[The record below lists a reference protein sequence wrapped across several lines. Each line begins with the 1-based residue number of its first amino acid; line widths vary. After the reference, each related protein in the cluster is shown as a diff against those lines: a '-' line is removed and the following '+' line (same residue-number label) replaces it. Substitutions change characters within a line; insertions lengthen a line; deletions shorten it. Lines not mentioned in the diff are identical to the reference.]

1 MKIPFYRYVEGY
13 FLFFKEKPNC
23 LFFRLKL
30 INFAAGWYPMFDY
43 QLINKPMNLQPLDI
57 GIVIGYLVLTLLI
70 GFLISKQ
77 ASKNLDSYF
86 LGGRRIPWYILGIS
100 NASGMFDITGTM
112 WFVSIL
118 FIYGLKGAWLPW
130 IWPIWNQVFLMVFL
144 ATWLRRSKVMTGA
157 EWLKTRFGEDR
168 GGRLSHLIIV
178 VFAIVSVIGF
188 IAYTF
193 AGIGKF
199 ATSFFPWDLTTEI
212 GSKVISSENMYA
224 LLIIGF
230 TTLYVI
236 KGGMYS
242 VVATEIMQ
250 FLVLTISCFVVGVIA
265 MNLVT
270 PAQLNAVIPA
280 GWKDLFFGWKLNL
293 DWSNLIP
300 SVKNKIS
307 ADGYEFFSII
317 FMIMVFKGILVSIAG
332 PVPSYDLQR
341 ILSTKNP
348 RDAARM
354 TGFTSLV
361 LFFPRFLMVA
371 GITVLVLVYFS
382 PKLNSM
388 GSDIDFEM
396 ILPYAVSNFIPT
408 GLLGLLLAGLIA
420 AFMSNFAAY
429 VNAGPAYIVNDIY
442 KKFINPNASNKKYI
456 RLSYLVSLLVVIVGV
471 IFGMFIHSIDSMT
484 KWIVASLYGG
494 YTAAN
499 ILKWIWWRFN
509 GYGYFWGMLSGIAAS
524 LVIPLV
530 FPDSSALNTFPLI
543 LIISSVGCVAG
554 SLLTDPDNEEV
565 LKEFYSSVRPW
576 GFWEPIY
583 HKVLAENPAFK
594 KNRNFKRDMMNCS
607 VGIAWQMSM
616 VVMPIYLV
624 IREFVSMSI
633 AFVVFAATTVFLKI
647 YWYDKLEEE

>member
-1 MKIPFYRYVEGY
+1 
-13 FLFFKEKPNC
+13 
-23 LFFRLKL
+23 
-30 INFAAGWYPMFDY
+30 
-43 QLINKPMNLQPLDI
+43 MNLQPLDI
-57 GIVIGYLVLTLLI
+57 GIIIGYLVLTLVI
-70 GFLISKQ
+70 GFLISNR

-86 LGGRRIPWYILGIS
+86 LGGRKIPWYILGIS

-130 IWPIWNQVFLMVFL
+130 MWPIWNQVFLMVFL
-144 ATWLRRSKVMTGA
+144 AGWLRRSNAMTGA

-178 VFAIVSVIGF
+178 IFAIFSVIGF

-193 AGIGKF
+193 SGIGKF
-199 ATSFFPWDLTTEI
+199 ATSFFPWDLTTEVGNRI
-212 GSKVISSENMYA
+212 ISSENMYA

-230 TTLYVI
+230 TTLYTI

-250 FLVLTISCFVVGVIA
+250 YLVMIISCFIVGVIA

-270 PAQLNAVIPA
+270 PVQLNAVIPA

-300 SVKNKIS
+300 TVKSKIS

-317 FMIMVFKGILVSIAG
+317 FMIMIFKGILVSIAG

-341 ILSTKNP
+341 ILSTRSP

-361 LFFPRFLMVA
+361 LFFPRFLLVA

-388 GSDIDFEM
+388 GADIDFEM
-396 ILPYAVSNFIPT
+396 IFPYAVSNFIPT
-408 GLLGLLLAGLIA
+408 GLLGILLIGLIA
-420 AFMSNFAAY
+420 AFMSTFSAY

-442 KKFINPNASNKKYI
+442 KKYINPNATNRRYI
-456 RLSYLVSLLVVIVGV
+456 RLSYWVSFIVVIVGV
-471 IFGMFIHSIDSMT
+471 CFGIFIHSIDSAT
-484 KWIVASLYGG
+484 KWIVSSLYGG

-499 ILKWIWWRFN
+499 VLKWIWWRFN
-509 GYGYFWGMLSGIAAS
+509 GYGYFWGMLSG
-524 LVIPLV
+524 LVTSIFIPLF
-530 FPDSSALNTFPLI
+530 FPEASALNTFPII
-543 LIISSVGCVAG
+543 LLISSAGSVAG
-554 SLLTDPDNEEV
+554 SLLTAPDNDNV
-565 LKEFYSSVRPW
+565 LKNFYSTVRPW
-576 GFWEPIY
+576 GFWDPIY
-583 HKVLAENPAFK
+583 KKVLTDQPDFK
-594 KNRNFKRDMMNCS
+594 KNTNFKRDMANS
-607 VGIAWQMSM
+607 IIGIAWQMSM
-616 VVMPIYLV
+616 LVMPIYLV
-624 IREFVSMSI
+624 IREYISLAVTLG
-633 AFVVFAATTVFLKI
+633 VFLVTSFLLKI
-647 YWYDKLEEE
+647 YWYDKLED

>member
-1 MKIPFYRYVEGY
+1 
-13 FLFFKEKPNC
+13 
-23 LFFRLKL
+23 
-30 INFAAGWYPMFDY
+30 
-43 QLINKPMNLQPLDI
+43 MNLQPLDI
-57 GIVIGYLVLTLLI
+57 GIVIGYLILTLLI

-307 ADGYEFFSII
+307 ADGYEYFSII
-317 FMIMVFKGILVSIAG
+317 FMIMVFKGLLVSIAG

-442 KKFINPNASNKKYI
+442 KKFINPNASNKRYI
-456 RLSYLVSLLVVIVGV
+456 RLSYLVSLLVVIIGV

-499 ILKWIWWRFN
+499 ILKWVWWRFN

-543 LIISSVGCVAG
+543 LLISSVGCVAG
-554 SLLTDPDNEEV
+554 SLLTAPDNEEV

-583 HKVLAENPAFK
+583 QKVLAENPAFK

-624 IREFVSMSI
+624 IREFISMSI
-633 AFVVFAATTVFLKI
+633 AFVVFAATTVFLKF
-647 YWYDKLEEE
+647 YWYDRLEED

>member
-1 MKIPFYRYVEGY
+1 
-13 FLFFKEKPNC
+13 
-23 LFFRLKL
+23 
-30 INFAAGWYPMFDY
+30 
-43 QLINKPMNLQPLDI
+43 MNLQPLDI

-583 HKVLAENPAFK
+583 QKVLAENPAFK

>member
-1 MKIPFYRYVEGY
+1 
-13 FLFFKEKPNC
+13 
-23 LFFRLKL
+23 
-30 INFAAGWYPMFDY
+30 
-43 QLINKPMNLQPLDI
+43 MNLQPLDI

-250 FLVLTISCFVVGVIA
+250 FLVLTTSCFVVGVIA
-265 MNLVT
+265 MNLVS

-307 ADGYEFFSII
+307 ADGYEYFSII

-442 KKFINPNASNKKYI
+442 KKFINPNASNKRYI
-456 RLSYLVSLLVVIVGV
+456 RLSYLVSLLVVIIGV

-530 FPDSSALNTFPLI
+530 LPDSSALNTFPLI
-543 LIISSVGCVAG
+543 LLISSVGCVAG

-583 HKVLAENPAFK
+583 QKVLAENPAFK

-624 IREFVSMSI
+624 IREFISMSI

>member
-1 MKIPFYRYVEGY
+1 
-13 FLFFKEKPNC
+13 
-23 LFFRLKL
+23 
-30 INFAAGWYPMFDY
+30 
-43 QLINKPMNLQPLDI
+43 MNLQPLDI
-57 GIVIGYLVLTLLI
+57 GIVIGYLVLTLVI
-70 GFLISKQ
+70 GFLISNR

-86 LGGRRIPWYILGIS
+86 LGGRKIPWYILAIS

-130 IWPIWNQVFLMVFL
+130 MWPIWNQVFLMVFL
-144 ATWLRRSKVMTGA
+144 AGWLRRSNAMTGA

-178 VFAIVSVIGF
+178 IFAIFSVIGF

-193 AGIGKF
+193 SGIGKF
-199 ATSFFPWDLTTEI
+199 ATSFFPWDLTTEVGNRI
-212 GSKVISSENMYA
+212 ISSENMYA

-230 TTLYVI
+230 TTLYTI

-250 FLVLTISCFVVGVIA
+250 YLVMIISCFIVGVIA

-270 PAQLNAVIPA
+270 PVQLNAVIPA

-300 SVKNKIS
+300 TVKSKIS

-317 FMIMVFKGILVSIAG
+317 FMIMIFKGILVSIAG

-341 ILSTKNP
+341 ILSTRSP

-361 LFFPRFLMVA
+361 LFFPRFLLVA

-388 GSDIDFEM
+388 GADIDFEM
-396 ILPYAVSNFIPT
+396 IFPYAVSNFIPT
-408 GLLGLLLAGLIA
+408 GLLGILLIGLIA
-420 AFMSNFAAY
+420 AFMSTFSAY

-442 KKFINPNASNKKYI
+442 KKYINPNATNRRYI
-456 RLSYLVSLLVVIVGV
+456 RLSYWVSFIVVIVGV
-471 IFGMFIHSIDSMT
+471 CFGIFIHSIDSAT
-484 KWIVASLYGG
+484 KWIVSSLYGG

-499 ILKWIWWRFN
+499 VLKWIWWRFN
-509 GYGYFWGMLSGIAAS
+509 GYGYFWGMLSG
-524 LVIPLV
+524 LVTSIFIPLF
-530 FPDSSALNTFPLI
+530 FPEASALNTFPII
-543 LIISSVGCVAG
+543 LLISSAGSVAG
-554 SLLTDPDNEEV
+554 SLLTAPDNDNV
-565 LKEFYSSVRPW
+565 LKNFYSTVRPW
-576 GFWEPIY
+576 GFWDPIY
-583 HKVLAENPAFK
+583 KKVLTDQPDFK
-594 KNRNFKRDMMNCS
+594 KNTNFKRDMANS
-607 VGIAWQMSM
+607 IIGIAWQMSM
-616 VVMPIYLV
+616 LVMPIYLV
-624 IREFVSMSI
+624 IREYISLAVTLG
-633 AFVVFAATTVFLKI
+633 VFLVTSFLLKI
-647 YWYDKLEEE
+647 YWYDKLED

>member
-1 MKIPFYRYVEGY
+1 
-13 FLFFKEKPNC
+13 
-23 LFFRLKL
+23 
-30 INFAAGWYPMFDY
+30 
-43 QLINKPMNLQPLDI
+43 MNLQPLDI

-250 FLVLTISCFVVGVIA
+250 FLVLTTSCFVVGVIA
-265 MNLVT
+265 MNLVS

-307 ADGYEFFSII
+307 ADGSEYFSII

-442 KKFINPNASNKKYI
+442 KKFINPNASNKRYI
-456 RLSYLVSLLVVIVGV
+456 RLSYLVSLLVVIIGV

-530 FPDSSALNTFPLI
+530 LPDSSALNTFPLI
-543 LIISSVGCVAG
+543 LLISSVGCVAG

-583 HKVLAENPAFK
+583 QKVLAENPAFK

-624 IREFVSMSI
+624 IREFISMSI

>member
-1 MKIPFYRYVEGY
+1 
-13 FLFFKEKPNC
+13 
-23 LFFRLKL
+23 
-30 INFAAGWYPMFDY
+30 
-43 QLINKPMNLQPLDI
+43 MNLQSLDI

-70 GFLISKQ
+70 GFLISKR

-112 WFVSIL
+112 WFVSV
-118 FIYGLKGAWLPW
+118 FFVYGLKGAWLTW
-130 IWPIWNQVFLMVFL
+130 MWPIWNQIFFMIFL
-144 ATWLRRSKVMTGA
+144 ASWLRRSNAMTGA

-168 GGRLSHLIIV
+168 GGRLSHIIV
-178 VFAIVSVIGF
+178 VIFAIISVIGF

-199 ATSFFPWDLTTEI
+199 ATSFFPWDLTTYI
-212 GSKVISSENMYA
+212 GSLAISSENMYA
-224 LLIIGF
+224 LLIMGF
-230 TTLYVI
+230 TTLYAI

-250 FLVLTISCFVVGVIA
+250 YLVMTVSCFIVGFIA

-270 PAQLNAVIPA
+270 PAQLDAVVPE
-280 GWKDLFFGWKLNL
+280 GWKDLFFGWKLDL

-300 SVKNKIS
+300 SVKSKIS

-332 PVPSYDLQR
+332 PVPSYDMQR
-341 ILSTKNP
+341 ILATKSP

-361 LFFPRFLMVA
+361 LFIPRFFMVA

-388 GSDIDFEM
+388 GPNFDFEM
-396 ILPYAVSNFIPT
+396 VLPYAVSNFIPT
-408 GLLGLLLAGLIA
+408 GLLGILLAGLIA
-420 AFMSNFAAY
+420 AFMSTYAAY

-456 RLSYLVSLLVVIVGV
+456 RISYFVSVVVVLIGIV
-471 IFGMFIHSIDSMT
+471 FGLFIESIDSAT
-484 KWIVASLYGG
+484 KWIVSSLYGG

-509 GYGYFWGMLSGIAAS
+509 GYGYFWGMLSGLAAS
-524 LVIPLV
+524 LFIPLL
-530 FPDSSALNTFPLI
+530 FTESSALSTFPLI
-543 LIISSVGCVAG
+543 LIISSIGSIVG
-554 SLLTDPDNEEV
+554 SLLSAPDNEEV
-565 LKEFYSSVRPW
+565 LKKFYSTVRPW
-576 GFWEPIY
+576 GFWNPIY
-583 HKVLAENPAFK
+583 EKVKAEQPDFQ
-594 KNRNFKRDMMNCS
+594 KNRAFQRDLLNTL
-607 VGIAWQMSM
+607 VGIIWQMSM
-616 VVMPIYLV
+616 VVMPVSLV
-624 IREFVSMSI
+624 IREYQSLAVAAGVFVI
-633 AFVVFAATTVFLKI
+633 TTILLKI
-647 YWYDKLEEE
+647 YWYDRLED

>member
-1 MKIPFYRYVEGY
+1 
-13 FLFFKEKPNC
+13 
-23 LFFRLKL
+23 
-30 INFAAGWYPMFDY
+30 
-43 QLINKPMNLQPLDI
+43 MNLQPLDI
-57 GIVIGYLVLTLLI
+57 GIVIGYLVLTLVI
-70 GFLISKQ
+70 GFLISNR

-86 LGGRRIPWYILGIS
+86 LGGRKIPWYILAIS

-130 IWPIWNQVFLMVFL
+130 MWPIWNQVFLMVFL
-144 ATWLRRSKVMTGA
+144 AGWLRRSNAMTGA

-178 VFAIVSVIGF
+178 IFAIFSVIGF

-193 AGIGKF
+193 SGIGKF
-199 ATSFFPWDLTTEI
+199 ATSFFPWDLTTEVGNRI
-212 GSKVISSENMYA
+212 ISSENMYA

-230 TTLYVI
+230 TTLYTI

-250 FLVLTISCFVVGVIA
+250 YLVMIISCFIVGVIA

-270 PAQLNAVIPA
+270 PVQLNAVIPA

-300 SVKNKIS
+300 TVKSKIS

-317 FMIMVFKGILVSIAG
+317 FMIMIFKGILVSIAG

-341 ILSTKNP
+341 ILSTRSP

-361 LFFPRFLMVA
+361 LFFPRFLLVA

-388 GSDIDFEM
+388 GADIDFEM
-396 ILPYAVSNFIPT
+396 IFPYAVSNFIPT
-408 GLLGLLLAGLIA
+408 GLLGILLIGLIA
-420 AFMSNFAAY
+420 AFMSTFSAY

-442 KKFINPNASNKKYI
+442 KKYINPNATNRRYI
-456 RLSYLVSLLVVIVGV
+456 RLSYWVSFIVVIVGV
-471 IFGMFIHSIDSMT
+471 CFGIFIHSIDSAT
-484 KWIVASLYGG
+484 KWIVSSLYGG

-499 ILKWIWWRFN
+499 VLKWIWWRFN
-509 GYGYFWGMLSGIAAS
+509 GYGYFWGMLSG
-524 LVIPLV
+524 LVTSIFIPLF
-530 FPDSSALNTFPLI
+530 FPEASALNTFPII
-543 LIISSVGCVAG
+543 LLISSAGSVAG
-554 SLLTDPDNEEV
+554 SLLTAPDNEDV
-565 LKEFYSSVRPW
+565 LKNFYSTVRPW
-576 GFWEPIY
+576 GFWDPIY
-583 HKVLAENPAFK
+583 KKVLTDQPDFK
-594 KNRNFKRDMMNCS
+594 KNTNFKRDMANS
-607 VGIAWQMSM
+607 IIGIAWQMSM
-616 VVMPIYLV
+616 LVMPIYLV
-624 IREFVSMSI
+624 IREYISLAVTLG
-633 AFVVFAATTVFLKI
+633 VFLVTSFLLKI
-647 YWYDKLEEE
+647 YWYDKLED

>member
-1 MKIPFYRYVEGY
+1 
-13 FLFFKEKPNC
+13 
-23 LFFRLKL
+23 
-30 INFAAGWYPMFDY
+30 
-43 QLINKPMNLQPLDI
+43 MNLKPLDI

-70 GFLISKQ
+70 GFLISKH

-86 LGGRRIPWYILGIS
+86 LGGRKIPWYILGIS

-118 FIYGLKGAWLPW
+118 FVYGLKGAWLPW
-130 IWPIWNQVFLMVFL
+130 MWPIWNQIFLMVFL
-144 ATWLRRSKVMTGA
+144 ASWLRRSNVMTGA
-157 EWLKTRFGEDR
+157 EWLRTRFGDDR
-168 GGRLSHLIIV
+168 GGRLSHIIVV

-199 ATSFFPWDLTTEI
+199 ATSFFPWDLTTELGNMI
-212 GSKVISSENMYA
+212 FSSENMYA
-224 LLIIGF
+224 LLIMGF
-230 TTLYVI
+230 TTLYAI

-250 FLVLTISCFVVGVIA
+250 FLVMTVSCIIVGIIA
-265 MNLVT
+265 MNLVST
-270 PAQLNAVIPA
+270 EQLNAVIPE

-307 ADGYEFFSII
+307 TDGYEFFSIVV
-317 FMIMVFKGILVSIAG
+317 MIMVFKGILVSIAG
-332 PVPSYDLQR
+332 PVPSYDMQR
-341 ILSTKNP
+341 ILATKSP

-388 GSDIDFEM
+388 GSNIDFEM

-420 AFMSNFAAY
+420 AFMSTYAAY

-442 KKFINPNASNKKYI
+442 KKFINPNASNKRYI
-456 RLSYLVSLLVVIVGV
+456 RMSYLVSFAVVIIG
-471 IFGMFIHSIDSMT
+471 ITFGLFIESIDSAT
-484 KWIVASLYGG
+484 KWIVSSLYGG

-509 GYGYFWGMLSGIAAS
+509 GYGYFGGMLSGMIAS
-524 LVIPLV
+524 LFIPLL
-530 FPDSSALNTFPLI
+530 FPDASALNTFPII
-543 LIISSVGCVAG
+543 LLVSTVGSVAG
-554 SLLTDPDNEEV
+554 SLLTTPDKEDV
-565 LKEFYSSVRPW
+565 LRKFYSSVRPW
-576 GFWEPIY
+576 GFWDPIY
-583 HKVLAENPAFK
+583 EKVKAEQPQFK
-594 KNRNFKRDMMNCS
+594 KNRGFKRDMLNS
-607 VGIAWQMSM
+607 IVGIAWQMSM

-624 IREFVSMSI
+624 IGEYQSMAVSISVFV
-633 AFVVFAATTVFLKI
+633 TTSFLLKI
-647 YWYDKLEEE
+647 YWYDKLED

>member
-1 MKIPFYRYVEGY
+1 
-13 FLFFKEKPNC
+13 
-23 LFFRLKL
+23 
-30 INFAAGWYPMFDY
+30 
-43 QLINKPMNLQPLDI
+43 MNLQPLDI

-70 GFLISKQ
+70 GFLISKR

-118 FIYGLKGAWLPW
+118 FVYGLKGAWLAW
-130 IWPIWNQVFLMVFL
+130 MWPIWNQIFFMIFL
-144 ATWLRRSKVMTGA
+144 AVWLRRSKVMTGA

-168 GGRLSHLIIV
+168 GGRLSHIIVV
-178 VFAIVSVIGF
+178 VFAIISVIGF

-199 ATSFFPWDLTTEI
+199 ATSFFPWDLTTYI
-212 GSKVISSENMYA
+212 GSLAISSENMYA
-224 LLIIGF
+224 LLIMGF
-230 TTLYVI
+230 TTLYAI

-250 FLVLTISCFVVGVIA
+250 YLVMTVSCFIVGVIA

-270 PAQLNAVIPA
+270 PAQLDAVIPE
-280 GWKDLFFGWKLNL
+280 GWKDLFFGWRLDL

-300 SVKNKIS
+300 SVKSKIS

-317 FMIMVFKGILVSIAG
+317 FMIIVFKGILVSIAG
-332 PVPSYDLQR
+332 PVPNYDMQR
-341 ILSTKNP
+341 ILATKSP
-348 RDAARM
+348 KDAARM

-361 LFFPRFLMVA
+361 LFIPRFFMVA

-388 GSDIDFEM
+388 GPNIDFEM
-396 ILPYAVSNFIPT
+396 VLPYAVSNFIPT
-408 GLLGLLLAGLIA
+408 GLLGILLAGLIA
-420 AFMSNFAAY
+420 AFMSTYAAY

-456 RLSYLVSLLVVIVGV
+456 HMSYWVSLVVVLIGIV
-471 IFGMFIHSIDSMT
+471 FGLFIESIDSAT
-484 KWIVASLYGG
+484 KWIVSSLYGG

-499 ILKWIWWRFN
+499 MLKWIWWRFN
-509 GYGYFWGMLSGIAAS
+509 GYGYFWGMLSGLAAS
-524 LVIPLV
+524 LFIPLL
-530 FPDSSALNTFPLI
+530 FTDSSALSTFPII
-543 LIISSVGCVAG
+543 LIVSSIGSVAG
-554 SLLTDPDNEEV
+554 SLLTAPDNEEV
-565 LKEFYSSVRPW
+565 LKKFYSTVRPW
-576 GFWEPIY
+576 GFWNPIY
-583 HKVLAENPAFK
+583 EKVKAEQPDFQ
-594 KNRNFKRDMMNCS
+594 KNKTFQRDLLNS
-607 VGIAWQMSM
+607 LVGIIWQMSM

-624 IREFVSMSI
+624 IREYQSL
-633 AFVVFAATTVFLKI
+633 VVAACVFGITTFLLKI
-647 YWYDKLEEE
+647 YWYDKLED

>member
-1 MKIPFYRYVEGY
+1 
-13 FLFFKEKPNC
+13 
-23 LFFRLKL
+23 
-30 INFAAGWYPMFDY
+30 
-43 QLINKPMNLQPLDI
+43 MNLQPLDI

-70 GFLISKQ
+70 GFLVSNR

-130 IWPIWNQVFLMVFL
+130 MWPIWNQIFLMVFM
-144 ATWLRRSKVMTGA
+144 ASWLRRSNAMTGA
-157 EWLKTRFGEDR
+157 EWLKTRFGEER
-168 GGRLSHLIIV
+168 GGRLSHIIV
-178 VFAIVSVIGF
+178 VIFAIISVIGF

-193 AGIGKF
+193 SGIGKF
-199 ATSFFPWDLTTEI
+199 ATSFFPWDLTMEI
-212 GSKVISSENMYA
+212 GPRIISSENMYA

-230 TTLYVI
+230 TTLYTI

-250 FLVLTISCFVVGVIA
+250 YLVMIISCILVGVIA
-265 MNLVT
+265 INLVT
-270 PAQLNAVIPA
+270 PEQLNAVIPA

-300 SVKNKIS
+300 SVKSKIS
-307 ADGYEFFSII
+307 ADGYEYFSIL
-317 FMIMVFKGILVSIAG
+317 FMIMVFKGILTSIAG

-341 ILSTKNP
+341 ILSTKSP

-388 GSDIDFEM
+388 GSAIDFEM

-408 GLLGLLLAGLIA
+408 GLLGLLLVGLIA
-420 AFMSNFAAY
+420 AFMSTFSAY

-442 KKFINPNASNKKYI
+442 KKFINPDASSQKYI
-456 RLSYLVSLLVVIVGV
+456 HLSYWVSFILVIIGV
-471 IFGMFIHSIDSMT
+471 IFGMFISSIDSAT
-484 KWIVASLYGG
+484 KWIVSSLYGG

-499 ILKWIWWRFN
+499 VLKWIWWRFN
-509 GYGYFWGMLSGIAAS
+509 GYGYFWGMLTGLAAS
-524 LVIPLV
+524 LFIPLF
-530 FPDSSALNTFPLI
+530 FPEASALNTFPVI
-543 LIISSVGCVAG
+543 LLISSVGSIAG
-554 SLLTDPDNEEV
+554 SLLTEPDNEEV
-565 LKEFYSSVRPW
+565 LKKFYSSVRPW

-583 HKVLAENPAFK
+583 RKVKAENPLFK
-594 KNRNFKRDMMNCS
+594 KNGDFGRDMMNS
-607 VGIAWQMSM
+607 VVGIAWQMSM
-616 VVMPIYLV
+616 LVMPIYLV
-624 IREFVSMSI
+624 IREYMSLSV
-633 AFVVFAATTVFLKI
+633 AFAVFMVTTIFLKY
-647 YWYDKLEEE
+647 YWYDRLEDW

>member
-1 MKIPFYRYVEGY
+1 
-13 FLFFKEKPNC
+13 
-23 LFFRLKL
+23 
-30 INFAAGWYPMFDY
+30 
-43 QLINKPMNLQPLDI
+43 MNLQPLDI
-57 GIVIGYLVLTLLI
+57 GIVIGYLILTLLI

-307 ADGYEFFSII
+307 ADGYEYFSII
-317 FMIMVFKGILVSIAG
+317 FMIMVFKGLLVSIAG

-442 KKFINPNASNKKYI
+442 KKFINPNASNKRYI
-456 RLSYLVSLLVVIVGV
+456 RLSYLVSLLVVIIGV

-499 ILKWIWWRFN
+499 ILKWVWWRFN

-543 LIISSVGCVAG
+543 LLISSVGCVAG
-554 SLLTDPDNEEV
+554 SLLTEPDNEEV

-583 HKVLAENPAFK
+583 QKVLAENPAFK

-624 IREFVSMSI
+624 IREFISMSI
-633 AFVVFAATTVFLKI
+633 AFVVFAATTVFLKF
-647 YWYDKLEEE
+647 YWYDRLEED

>member
-1 MKIPFYRYVEGY
+1 
-13 FLFFKEKPNC
+13 
-23 LFFRLKL
+23 
-30 INFAAGWYPMFDY
+30 
-43 QLINKPMNLQPLDI
+43 MNLQPLDI
-57 GIVIGYLVLTLLI
+57 GIVVGYLVLTLLI
-70 GFLISKQ
+70 GFLVSNR

-130 IWPIWNQVFLMVFL
+130 MWPIWNQIFLMVFL
-144 ATWLRRSKVMTGA
+144 ASWLRRSNAMTGA

-168 GGRLSHLIIV
+168 GGRLSHLIV
-178 VFAIVSVIGF
+178 VIFAIISVIGF

-193 AGIGKF
+193 SGIGKF

-212 GSKVISSENMYA
+212 GPRIISSENMYA

-230 TTLYVI
+230 TTLYTI

-250 FLVLTISCFVVGVIA
+250 YLVMTISCFIVGVIA
-265 MNLVT
+265 INLVS
-270 PAQLNAVIPA
+270 PEQLNAVIPA

-300 SVKNKIS
+300 SVKSKIS
-307 ADGYEFFSII
+307 ADGYELFSIL
-317 FMIMVFKGILVSIAG
+317 FMIMVFKGILTSIAG

-341 ILSTKNP
+341 ILSTKSP

-388 GSDIDFEM
+388 GSAIDFEM

-408 GLLGLLLAGLIA
+408 GLLGLLLVGLIA
-420 AFMSNFAAY
+420 AFMSTFSAY

-442 KKFINPNASNKKYI
+442 KKFINPNASNKRFI
-456 RLSYLVSLLVVIVGV
+456 HLSYWVSFILVIIGV
-471 IFGMFIHSIDSMT
+471 IFGMFISSIDSAT
-484 KWIVASLYGG
+484 KWIVSSLYGG

-499 ILKWIWWRFN
+499 VLKWIWWRFN
-509 GYGYFWGMLSGIAAS
+509 GYGYFWGMLTGLAAS
-524 LVIPLV
+524 LFIPLF
-530 FPDSSALNTFPLI
+530 FPEASALNTFPVI
-543 LIISSVGCVAG
+543 LLISSVGSIAG
-554 SLLTDPDNEEV
+554 SLLTEPDNEEV
-565 LKEFYSSVRPW
+565 LKKFYSSVRPW
-576 GFWEPIY
+576 GFWEPVY
-583 HKVLAENPAFK
+583 RKVKAENPLFK
-594 KNRNFKRDMMNCS
+594 KNSNFGRDMINS
-607 VGIAWQMSM
+607 VVGIVWQMSM
-616 VVMPIYLV
+616 LVMPIYLV
-624 IREFVSMSI
+624 IREYVSMSL
-633 AFVVFAATTVFLKI
+633 AFAIFMVTTVFLKY
-647 YWYDKLEEE
+647 YWYDRLEDW

>member
-1 MKIPFYRYVEGY
+1 
-13 FLFFKEKPNC
+13 
-23 LFFRLKL
+23 
-30 INFAAGWYPMFDY
+30 
-43 QLINKPMNLQPLDI
+43 MNLQPLDI

-456 RLSYLVSLLVVIVGV
+456 RLSYLVSLLVVIIGV

-583 HKVLAENPAFK
+583 QKVLAENPAFK

>member
-1 MKIPFYRYVEGY
+1 
-13 FLFFKEKPNC
+13 
-23 LFFRLKL
+23 
-30 INFAAGWYPMFDY
+30 
-43 QLINKPMNLQPLDI
+43 MNLQPLDI
-57 GIVIGYLVLTLLI
+57 GIVIGYLVLTLII
-70 GFLISKQ
+70 GFLISKR

-130 IWPIWNQVFLMVFL
+130 MWPIWNQVFLMVFL
-144 ATWLRRSKVMTGA
+144 AAWLRRSNAMTGA

-168 GGRLSHLIIV
+168 GGQLSQLIV
-178 VFAIVSVIGF
+178 VIFAVISEIGF

-193 AGIGKF
+193 SGIGKF

-212 GSKVISSENMYA
+212 GSYIISSENVYA
-224 LLIIGF
+224 LIIIGF
-230 TTLYVI
+230 TTLYAI

-242 VVATEIMQ
+242 VVATEILQ
-250 FLVLTISCFVVGVIA
+250 YLVMIIACFIVGVIA

-270 PAQLNAVIPA
+270 PGQLNAVIPA

-300 SVKNKIS
+300 SVKDKIS

-317 FMIMVFKGILVSIAG
+317 FMIMILKGMLVSVAG
-332 PVPSYDLQR
+332 PLPSYDLQR
-341 ILSTKNP
+341 ILSTKSP

-388 GSDIDFEM
+388 GANIDFEM

-420 AFMSNFAAY
+420 AFMSTFAAY

-442 KKFINPNASNKKYI
+442 KKYINPNASNKRYI
-456 RLSYLVSLLVVIVGV
+456 GLSYWISFIFVIIGV
-471 IFGMFIHSIDSMT
+471 IFGLFIHSIDSAT
-484 KWIVASLYGG
+484 KWIVSALYGG

-499 ILKWIWWRFN
+499 VLKWIWWRFN
-509 GYGYFWGMLSGIAAS
+509 GYGYFWGMVTGLCAS
-524 LVIPLV
+524 LFIPLV
-530 FPDSSALNTFPLI
+530 FPEASALNTFPII
-543 LIISSVGCVAG
+543 LLISSVGSIAG
-554 SLLTDPDNEEV
+554 SLLTAPDNEEV
-565 LKEFYSSVRPW
+565 LKKFYATVRPW
-576 GFWEPIY
+576 GFWDPIY
-583 HKVLAENPAFK
+583 KKVKTEQPDFK
-594 KNRNFKRDMMNCS
+594 KNNDFNRDIVNS
-607 VGIAWQMSM
+607 IVGIAWQMSM
-616 VVMPIYLV
+616 LVAPIYLV
-624 IREFVSMSI
+624 IREYISLSMAIFV
-633 AFVVFAATTVFLKI
+633 FVVTSVFLKF
-647 YWYDKLEEE
+647 YWYDKLED

>member
-1 MKIPFYRYVEGY
+1 
-13 FLFFKEKPNC
+13 
-23 LFFRLKL
+23 
-30 INFAAGWYPMFDY
+30 
-43 QLINKPMNLQPLDI
+43 
-57 GIVIGYLVLTLLI
+57 
-70 GFLISKQ
+70 
-77 ASKNLDSYF
+77 
-86 LGGRRIPWYILGIS
+86 
-100 NASGMFDITGTM
+100 MFDITGTM

-250 FLVLTISCFVVGVIA
+250 FLVLTTSCFVVGVIA
-265 MNLVT
+265 MNLVS

-307 ADGYEFFSII
+307 ADGYEYFSII

-442 KKFINPNASNKKYI
+442 KKFINPNASNKRYI
-456 RLSYLVSLLVVIVGV
+456 RLSYLVSLLVVIIGV

-530 FPDSSALNTFPLI
+530 LPDSSALNTFPLI
-543 LIISSVGCVAG
+543 LLISSVGCVAG

-583 HKVLAENPAFK
+583 QKVLAENPAFK

-616 VVMPIYLV
+616 VVIPIYLV
-624 IREFVSMSI
+624 IREFISMSI

>member
-1 MKIPFYRYVEGY
+1 V
-13 FLFFKEKPNC
+13 
-23 LFFRLKL
+23 
-30 INFAAGWYPMFDY
+30 
-43 QLINKPMNLQPLDI
+43 NLQPLDI

-70 GFLISKQ
+70 GFLVSNR

-130 IWPIWNQVFLMVFL
+130 MWPIWNQIFLMVFM
-144 ATWLRRSKVMTGA
+144 ASWLRRSNAMTGA
-157 EWLKTRFGEDR
+157 EWLKTRFGEER
-168 GGRLSHLIIV
+168 GGRLSHIIV
-178 VFAIVSVIGF
+178 VIFAIISVIGF

-193 AGIGKF
+193 SGIGKF
-199 ATSFFPWDLTTEI
+199 ATSFFPWDLTMEI
-212 GSKVISSENMYA
+212 GPRIISSENMYA

-230 TTLYVI
+230 TTLYTI

-250 FLVLTISCFVVGVIA
+250 YLVMIISCILVGVIA
-265 MNLVT
+265 INLVT
-270 PAQLNAVIPA
+270 PEQLNAVIPA

-300 SVKNKIS
+300 SVKSKIS
-307 ADGYEFFSII
+307 ADGYEYFSIL
-317 FMIMVFKGILVSIAG
+317 FMIMVFKGILTSIAG

-341 ILSTKNP
+341 ILSTKSP

-388 GSDIDFEM
+388 GSAIDFEM

-408 GLLGLLLAGLIA
+408 GLLGLLLVGLIA
-420 AFMSNFAAY
+420 AFMSTFSAY

-442 KKFINPNASNKKYI
+442 KKFINPDASSQKYI
-456 RLSYLVSLLVVIVGV
+456 HLSYWVSFILVIIGV
-471 IFGMFIHSIDSMT
+471 IFGMFISSIDSAT
-484 KWIVASLYGG
+484 KWIVSSLYGG

-499 ILKWIWWRFN
+499 VLKWIWWRFN
-509 GYGYFWGMLSGIAAS
+509 GYGYFWGMLTGLAAS
-524 LVIPLV
+524 LFIPLF
-530 FPDSSALNTFPLI
+530 FPEASALNTFPVI
-543 LIISSVGCVAG
+543 LLISSVGSIAG
-554 SLLTDPDNEEV
+554 SLLTEPDNEEV
-565 LKEFYSSVRPW
+565 LKKFYSSVRPW

-583 HKVLAENPAFK
+583 RKVKAENPLFK
-594 KNRNFKRDMMNCS
+594 KNGDFGRDMMNS
-607 VGIAWQMSM
+607 VVGIAWQMSM
-616 VVMPIYLV
+616 LVMPIYLV
-624 IREFVSMSI
+624 IREYMSLSV
-633 AFVVFAATTVFLKI
+633 AFAVFMVTTIFLKY
-647 YWYDKLEEE
+647 YWYDRLEDW

>member
-1 MKIPFYRYVEGY
+1 
-13 FLFFKEKPNC
+13 
-23 LFFRLKL
+23 
-30 INFAAGWYPMFDY
+30 
-43 QLINKPMNLQPLDI
+43 MNLQPLDI
-57 GIVIGYLVLTLLI
+57 GIVIGYLVLTLII
-70 GFLISKQ
+70 GFLISKR

-130 IWPIWNQVFLMVFL
+130 MWPIWNQIFLMVFL
-144 ATWLRRSKVMTGA
+144 ASWLRRSNVMTGA
-157 EWLKTRFGEDR
+157 EWLKTRFGEER
-168 GGRLSHLIIV
+168 GGRLSHLIV
-178 VFAIVSVIGF
+178 VIFAIISVIGF

-193 AGIGKF
+193 SGIGKF

-212 GSKVISSENMYA
+212 GSRIISSENIYA
-224 LLIIGF
+224 FIIIGF
-230 TTLYVI
+230 TTLYTI

-250 FLVLTISCFVVGVIA
+250 YLVMTVSCFIVGVIA

-270 PAQLNAVIPA
+270 TAQLNAVIPE

-341 ILSTKNP
+341 ILATKSP
-348 RDAARM
+348 KDAARM

-388 GSDIDFEM
+388 GSNIDFEM

-408 GLLGLLLAGLIA
+408 GLLGLLLVGLIA
-420 AFMSNFAAY
+420 AFMSTFSAY

-442 KKFINPNASNKKYI
+442 KKFINPNASNKRYI
-456 RLSYLVSLLVVIVGV
+456 RLSYWVSFILVIIGV
-471 IFGMFIHSIDSMT
+471 IFGLFISSIDSAT
-484 KWIVASLYGG
+484 KWIVSSLYGG

-499 ILKWIWWRFN
+499 VLKWIWWRFN
-509 GYGYFWGMLSGIAAS
+509 GYGYFWGMVTGLATS
-524 LVIPLV
+524 LFIPIV
-530 FPDSSALNTFPLI
+530 FPEASALNTFPVI
-543 LIISSVGCVAG
+543 LVISSIGSVAG
-554 SLLTDPDNEEV
+554 SLLTRPDDVEV
-565 LKEFYSSVRPW
+565 LKNFYRTVRPW
-576 GFWEPIY
+576 GFWDPIY
-583 HKVLAENPAFK
+583 KKVIAEQPGFK
-594 KNRNFKRDMMNCS
+594 KNNDFKRDMTNS
-607 VGIAWQMSM
+607 VVGIAWQMSM
-616 VVMPIYLV
+616 LVMPIYLV
-624 IREFVSMSI
+624 IREYISMSVAI
-633 AFVVFAATTVFLKI
+633 GVFLITSLILKI
-647 YWYDKLEEE
+647 YWYDRLED